1 MAAPIYRT
9 TAAPRRHGGIELM
22 GVALLLL
29 LLLAAF
35 LP

>member
-1 MAAPIYRT
+1 MAPPTHRT
-9 TAAPRRHGGIELM
+9 RATTRADGGIELM
-22 GVALLLL
+22 GIALLLL

>member
-1 MAAPIYRT
+1 MATPIYRT
-9 TAAPRRHGGIELM
+9 TATPRRHGAIELM

-29 LLLAAF
+29 LLLAVF

>member
-1 MAAPIYRT
+1 VTTPIYRT
-9 TAAPRRHGGIELM
+9 TATSRRHGGIELM
-22 GVALLLL
+22 GIALLLL

>member
-1 MAAPIYRT
+1 MATPIYRT
-9 TAAPRRHGGIELM
+9 SATRRRQSGVELM
-22 GVALLLL
+22 GIALLLL

>member
-1 MAAPIYRT
+1 MATPVYRAT
-9 TAAPRRHGGIELM
+9 SAPRRHGGIELM

-29 LLLAAF
+29 LLLAVF

>member
-1 MAAPIYRT
+1 MATPIYRT
-9 TAAPRRHGGIELM
+9 TATPRHQGGIELL

-29 LLLAAF
+29 LLLAIL